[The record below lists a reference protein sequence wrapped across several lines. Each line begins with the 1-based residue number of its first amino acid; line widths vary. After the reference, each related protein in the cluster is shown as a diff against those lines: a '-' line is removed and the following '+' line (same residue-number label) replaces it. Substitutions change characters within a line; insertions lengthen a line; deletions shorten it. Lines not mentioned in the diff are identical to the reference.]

1 VQVMRGDCQPKCR
14 RAPAVADRRCIR
26 SYIGYISPSLRRR
39 YSAKARGHACGP
51 ARPYSIEYFHAWAR
65 LNMSISFSKS
75 VPETRSWRASHYQ
88 VRALPGNGSSVRCRT
103 QLPARN
109 PTLNRNKAHTWQF
122 LSDRACHDTPHRAIS
137 LSFERG
143 PKHWPGCPAKI
154 MVRCLRQ
161 QRRQRLSRDLRPRLW
176 RHRAQ
181 LFALGSAEY
190 GESIGYRNAPARVA
204 CGHVS
209 ERSNKPHESLNS
221 WRRHPFAAA
230 LEFAICAGS
239 DGVSRIKPGDSKTRP
254 LARRLRYQARDAPTS
269 RLCVAQR
276 QDVVSNA

>member
-1 VQVMRGDCQPKCR
+1 
-14 RAPAVADRRCIR
+14 
-26 SYIGYISPSLRRR
+26 
-39 YSAKARGHACGP
+39 
-51 ARPYSIEYFHAWAR
+51 
-65 LNMSISFSKS
+65 MSISFSKS
-75 VPETRSWRASHYQ
+75 VPETRSWRAWHYQ
-88 VRALPGNGSSVRCRT
+88 VHRALPGNGSSVRCRT
-103 QLPARN
+103 QAPARN

-137 LSFERG
+137 FSLERG
-143 PKHWPGCPAKI
+143 PKHWSGCLAKI

-161 QRRQRLSRDLRPRLW
+161 QRRQRLPRDLRPRLW
-176 RHRAQ
+176 RHRTQ
-181 LFALGSAEY
+181 LFALGAAEY

-221 WRRHPFAAA
+221 WRRHPFTSLQFAFAAA

-239 DGVSRIKPGDSKTRP
+239 DGVSRIRPGDSKTRS
-254 LARRLRYQARDAPTS
+254 LARRLRYPARDAPTS